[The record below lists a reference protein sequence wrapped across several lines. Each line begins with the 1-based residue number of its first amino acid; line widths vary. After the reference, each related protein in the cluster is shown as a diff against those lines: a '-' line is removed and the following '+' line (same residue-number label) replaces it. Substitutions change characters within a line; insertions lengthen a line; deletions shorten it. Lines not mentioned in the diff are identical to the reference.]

1 MRPTPGAPAT
11 IPARRDDRRFP
22 GRPCGEP
29 NAAAGAQSPWM
40 QAVMAD
46 RGAHPVKWL
55 RGLALSLE
63 RLAAQGVMGGAVRG
77 AADELR
83 SGMPDNLD
91 GQVRA
96 LLQEGLT
103 VLEQLMAEAARSRDS
118 PLGTWSRTTAEG
130 AVRGAVEE
138 FRRLVPEM
146 QPTTQE
152 LLGRVKQF
160 LDRSAAE
167 AEERAQ
173 VIHAPGDRVRI
184 AAAGAV
190 VGATEQLGVVLPQL
204 AAPAAE
210 FAARV
215 GRGFVQGSTEE
226 VGRQVRLAGR
236 SPLARAV
243 LVGGAIVAA
252 VLLAVRRR

>member
-1 MRPTPGAPAT
+1 
-11 IPARRDDRRFP
+11 
-22 GRPCGEP
+22 
-29 NAAAGAQSPWM
+29 
-40 QAVMAD
+40 MAD